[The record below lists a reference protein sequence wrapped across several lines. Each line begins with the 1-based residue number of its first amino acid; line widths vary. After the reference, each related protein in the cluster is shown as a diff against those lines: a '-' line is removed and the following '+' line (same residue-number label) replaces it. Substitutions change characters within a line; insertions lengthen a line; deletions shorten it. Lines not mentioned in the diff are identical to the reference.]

1 MMIISIHLRSN
12 AIDCDNDHND
22 NVQTSQ
28 IKYVN
33 AEQKL
38 MVTVVRCEGLQKE
51 KGIFGG
57 YHNDDN
63 YDNDDDENDNDDGDY
78 DDDLE
83 VVFIMTIMMRTRK

>member
-1 MMIISIHLRSN
+1 MFK
-12 AIDCDNDHND
+12 
-22 NVQTSQ
+22 TSQ

-51 KGIFGG
+51 KGLFGG

-63 YDNDDDENDNDDGDY
+63 YDNDDGCLMKAVMTKENI
-78 DDDLE
+78 
-83 VVFIMTIMMRTRK
+83 IMR

>member
-12 AIDCDNDHND
+12 AIDFDNDHDGVGD

-38 MVTVVRCEGLQKE
+38 MVTVVRCEGLHKE
-51 KGIFGG
+51 KGPFGG

-63 YDNDDDENDNDDGDY
+63 YDNDDGCLMMAVMTKEN
-78 DDDLE
+78 
-83 VVFIMTIMMRTRK
+83 VIMR

>member
-1 MMIISIHLRSN
+1 MQLIVIMIIMAWWVIMFK
-12 AIDCDNDHND
+12 
-22 NVQTSQ
+22 TSQ

-51 KGIFGG
+51 KGPFGG

-63 YDNDDDENDNDDGDY
+63 YDNDDGCLMMAVMTKEN
-78 DDDLE
+78 
-83 VVFIMTIMMRTRK
+83 VIMR

>member
-1 MMIISIHLRSN
+1 MFK
-12 AIDCDNDHND
+12 
-22 NVQTSQ
+22 TSQ

-51 KGIFGG
+51 KGFLGG

-63 YDNDDDENDNDDGDY
+63 YDNDDGKNDNDDGDD

>member
-12 AIDCDNDHND
+12 AIDRDNNH

-63 YDNDDDENDNDDGDY
+63 YDNDDDENDNDDGT
-78 DDDLE
+78 
-83 VVFIMTIMMRTRK
+83 VSGSFIKCPFRC